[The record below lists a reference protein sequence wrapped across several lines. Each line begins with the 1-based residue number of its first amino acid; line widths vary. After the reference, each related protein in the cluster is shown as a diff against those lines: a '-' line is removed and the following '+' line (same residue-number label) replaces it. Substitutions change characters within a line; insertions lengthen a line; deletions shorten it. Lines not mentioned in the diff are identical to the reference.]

1 MIDINYN
8 RQEKQY
14 EWIEPESGERFT
26 FPAKQKHEAFRFA
39 VSMLDSDLY
48 AAAERMIEDHPQLE
62 RVAWRAVELVCA
74 NAIEVFPAPVA
85 GVVAMVDSSDGY
97 GRYAIEQHE
106 AGYSCQCEH
115 FTSLAAP
122 LTQNGERYCKHLAA
136 YRLHLRTRETRF

>member
-8 RQEKQY
+8 RQDKQY
-14 EWIEPESGERFT
+14 EWIEPESGELFT
-26 FPAKQKHEAFRFA
+26 FPAKQKHMAFRFA

-48 AAAERMIEDHPQLE
+48 EAAERLIADHPQLE
-62 RVAWRAVELVCA
+62 RVTWRAVELVCA
-74 NAIEVFPAPVA
+74 NGIEVFPAPVA

-122 LTQNGERYCKHLAA
+122 MTQSGERYCKHLVA
-136 YRLHLRTRETRF
+136 YRLYLRTRETRF

>member
-62 RVAWRAVELVCA
+62 RVTWRAVELVCA
-74 NAIEVFPAPVA
+74 NPIEVFSAPVA
-85 GVVAMVDSSDGY
+85 SALAIVDRSEG
-97 GRYAIEQHE
+97 
-106 AGYSCQCEH
+106 
-115 FTSLAAP
+115 
-122 LTQNGERYCKHLAA
+122 
-136 YRLHLRTRETRF
+136 